1 MKNYYLP
8 RKRIVEP
15 ETSKQF
21 TICGRDIDTFYYN
34 IPKEQRGITN
44 EVTPNKGHIRPSKPF
59 TGKHHPTCKIRFGK
73 YNDLNVSETQIKYKT
88 NIIYNPSDVKSIR
101 EINEI
106 DPILAVSMLV
116 CQFHSLNKRLTADI
130 KRINNGFDIDF
141 GHMKAAYTII
151 QNVNQSLDILYI
163 LHENNKFKEEDFQ
176 YDCIMNSI
184 NLYFG
189 DVHII
194 KRLYDMI
201 RDYNKIYNNVK
212 YRHDIQYKNRVIDF
226 INKTYMTEY
235 KQTITPT
242 PSKLIKRSRNNVNT
256 INRINTINNSNN
268 IQNKEPQ
275 NINKNINSNSNKKAK
290 INIQRSS
297 SPKDTTKKRLAFQQ
311 INNNKI

>member
-1 MKNYYLP
+1 MKNYYLT

-44 EVTPNKGHIRPSKPF
+44 QVTPNKGHIRPAKQF

-88 NIIYNPSDVKSIR
+88 NIVYNPSDVKSIR

-184 NLYFG
+184 KTYFG

-212 YRHDIQYKNRVIDF
+212 YRYDVEYKNTVIDF

-235 KQTITPT
+235 KDKIEPT
-242 PSKLIKRSRNNVNT
+242 PSKLIKRSRNNL
-256 INRINTINNSNN
+256 NNSNN
-268 IQNKEPQ
+268 IQNKESQ
-275 NINKNINSNSNKKAK
+275 NINSNSNKKAK
-290 INIQRSS
+290 INIQRSQI
-297 SPKDTTKKRLAFQQ
+297 KNTTKKRLAFDQ
-311 INNNKI
+311 INNNKII